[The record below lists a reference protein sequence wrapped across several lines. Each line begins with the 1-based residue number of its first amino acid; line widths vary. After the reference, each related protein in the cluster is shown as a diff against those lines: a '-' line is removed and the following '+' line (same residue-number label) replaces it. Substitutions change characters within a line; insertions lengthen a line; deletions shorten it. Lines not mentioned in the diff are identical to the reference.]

1 MTPNPTV
8 TQTKGT
14 SLPPELLLID
24 NSIRGKSSF

>member
-1 MTPNPTV
+1 MTLNPTI

-24 NSIRGKSSF
+24 SSVRGKTGF